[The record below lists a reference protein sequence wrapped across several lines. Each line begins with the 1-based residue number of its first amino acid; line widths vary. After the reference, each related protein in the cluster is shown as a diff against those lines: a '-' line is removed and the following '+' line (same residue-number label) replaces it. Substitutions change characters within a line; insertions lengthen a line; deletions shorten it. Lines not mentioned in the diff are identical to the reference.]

1 MDIDEPG
8 WPLIDDFFAKEAY
21 GHAEATV
28 RRYAR
33 VRHRLTQFLD
43 TGDMADWLGPH
54 PATLLSAE
62 REFHECGAFWQLFG
76 PDELVCVLPGF
87 LIEPWLPEGLG
98 EARTQISLVSRLLSH
113 LSRKRLLDFSV
124 VRRACWDA
132 EAAVKQARI
141 DLEAR
146 SAARAPDEH
155 AQEMPSRFKQQPGPQ
170 W

>member
-8 WPLIDDFFAKEAY
+8 WPLIDDFFAKEAS
-21 GHAEATV
+21 GRAEATV
-28 RRYAR
+28 RRYVR
-33 VRHRLTQFLD
+33 VRDRLTQFLD
-43 TGDMADWLGPH
+43 TADMGRWLGTH
-54 PATLLSAE
+54 PATLLEAE
-62 REFHECGAFWQLFG
+62 REFHELGAFWQLFG

-87 LIEPWLPEGLG
+87 LLEPWMPESLG

-124 VRRACWDA
+124 IRCAYWES

-146 SAARAPDEH
+146 SAARMPDEH

>member
-8 WPLIDDFFAKEAY
+8 WPLIDDFFATEAA
-21 GHAEATV
+21 GRAEPTV
-28 RRYAR
+28 RRYVR
-33 VRHRLTQFLD
+33 VRDRLTQFLD
-43 TGDMADWLGPH
+43 TADMSRWLGSE

-62 REFHECGAFWQLFG
+62 REFHELGAFWQLFG

-87 LIEPWLPEGLG
+87 LLEPWMPESLG

-113 LSRKRLLDFSV
+113 LSRERLLDFSV
-124 VRRACWDA
+124 FGCAYWEA

-146 SAARAPDEH
+146 SAARQPDAW
-155 AQEMPSRFKQQPGPQ
+155 AQEMPGRFRQEPGPQ